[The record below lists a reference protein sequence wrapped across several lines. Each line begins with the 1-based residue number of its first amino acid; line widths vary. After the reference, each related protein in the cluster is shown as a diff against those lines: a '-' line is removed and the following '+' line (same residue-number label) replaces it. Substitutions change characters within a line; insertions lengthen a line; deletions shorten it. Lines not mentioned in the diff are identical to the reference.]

1 MLEEKLEKQLW
12 QLQELNMRKSEQR
25 LKRKVRIRKKVY
37 GDSSKPRL
45 AVYKSNKN
53 IYVQAIDDLNQTT
66 IGSAST
72 LSKELKVE
80 RLTIDAA
87 KKVGELM
94 GDILNKNKIEEA
106 VFDRGG
112 YIYHGRVK
120 ALADGIREKGIKF

>member
-12 QLQELNMRKSEQR
+12 QLQELNMRKSDQR

-37 GDSSKPRL
+37 GDSNKPRL
-45 AVYKSNKN
+45 AVYKSSKN
-53 IYVQAIDDLNQTT
+53 IYVQAIDDLNHTT

>member
-1 MLEEKLEKQLW
+1 
-12 QLQELNMRKSEQR
+12 MRKSDQR

-37 GDSSKPRL
+37 GDSNKPRL

-53 IYVQAIDDLNQTT
+53 IYVQAIDDLNHTT

-120 ALADGIREKGIKF
+120 ALAEGIREKGIKF

>member
-1 MLEEKLEKQLW
+1 M
-12 QLQELNMRKSEQR
+12 
-25 LKRKVRIRKKVY
+25 
-37 GDSSKPRL
+37 
-45 AVYKSNKN
+45 
-53 IYVQAIDDLNQTT
+53 QAIDDLNHTT

-106 VFDRGG
+106 VF
-112 YIYHGRVK
+112 
-120 ALADGIREKGIKF
+120 

>member
-12 QLQELNMRKSEQR
+12 QLQELNLKKSDQR
-25 LKRKVRIRKKVY
+25 LKRKVRIRKKVH
-37 GDSSKPRL
+37 GDSNKPRL

-53 IYVQAIDDLNQTT
+53 IYVQAIDDLNHTT

-112 YIYHGRVK
+112 YVYHGRVK

>member
-1 MLEEKLEKQLW
+1 MLEEKLEKQPW
-12 QLQELNMRKSEQR
+12 QLQELNMRKSDQR

-37 GDSSKPRL
+37 GDSNKPRL

>member
-1 MLEEKLEKQLW
+1 M
-12 QLQELNMRKSEQR
+12 KSLDSR
-25 LKRKVRIRKKVY
+25 SKRKIRIRKKVF
-37 GDSSKPRL
+37 GDASKPRL
-45 AVYKSNKN
+45 AIYKSNKN

-72 LSKELKVE
+72 LSKELKSDN
-80 RLTIDAA
+80 LSIDTA

-94 GDILNKNKIEEA
+94 GDILNKNNIKEA

>member
-12 QLQELNMRKSEQR
+12 QLQELNMRKSDQR

-37 GDSSKPRL
+37 GDSNKPRL

-53 IYVQAIDDLNQTT
+53 IYVQAIDDLNNTT